1 MMLVFSVEW
10 GAFLQENI
18 APLNLAPIRNITMLE
33 QELRKNKDFFRLDS
47 EKNVNVVNKNLESY
61 TLQFEDQIEGSCEK

>member
-1 MMLVFSVEW
+1 MLVFSVEW

>member
-1 MMLVFSVEW
+1 MLVFSVEW

-33 QELRKNKDFFRLDS
+33 QELRRNKDFFRLDS

>member
-1 MMLVFSVEW
+1 MLVFSVEW

-33 QELRKNKDFFRLDS
+33 QELRRNKDFFRLDS
-47 EKNVNVVNKNLESY
+47 EKK
-61 TLQFEDQIEGSCEK
+61 TLM

>member
-1 MMLVFSVEW
+1 M
-10 GAFLQENI
+10 
-18 APLNLAPIRNITMLE
+18 APIRNITMLE

>member
-1 MMLVFSVEW
+1 MLVFSVEW

-33 QELRKNKDFFRLDS
+33 QELRKNRDFFRLDS